1 MWDKG
6 GPTMSI
12 LLRLIVNAVA
22 LLITAWIVPGIHL
35 GAAGPHPTRDD
46 WVTLLIVALIF
57 GLVNVVIR
65 PIIII
70 LSLPLTILTLGLFTF
85 VINAFM
91 LLLTSW
97 IAQGMDLG
105 FRIDGFLPALLGA
118 LIVSVVSFVLSRA
131 LKPRRAP

>member
-1 MWDKG
+1 
-6 GPTMSI
+6 MSI

-22 LLITAWIVPGIHL
+22 LLSTAWIIPGIHL

-131 LKPRRAP
+131 LKPRRGP

>member
-1 MWDKG
+1 MF
-6 GPTMSI
+6 I
-12 LLRLIVNAVA
+12 LLRLIINAVA
-22 LLITAWIVPGIHL
+22 LLVTAWIVPGIYL
-35 GAAGPHPTRDD
+35 GAAGPHPTQHD

-70 LSLPLTILTLGLFTF
+70 LSLPLTIITLGLFTF

-97 IAQGMDLG
+97 IAQGMGLG
-105 FRIDGFLPALLGA
+105 FRVDGFLPALLGA
-118 LIVSVVSFVLSRA
+118 LIISVVSFVLSRV
-131 LKPRRAP
+131 LSKPRQKL